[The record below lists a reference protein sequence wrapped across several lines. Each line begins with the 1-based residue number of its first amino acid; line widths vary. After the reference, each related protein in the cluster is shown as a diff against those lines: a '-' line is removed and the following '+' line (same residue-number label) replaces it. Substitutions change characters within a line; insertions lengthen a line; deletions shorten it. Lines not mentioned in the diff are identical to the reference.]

1 MKIQKNL
8 PPKKRYKPP
17 VDNPT
22 EQIYGALDIR
32 PFNIPPEKREPIKE
46 IECPVQM
53 IFEHVTQGNL
63 DDIPLMPS
71 KSNSYIPPPVDRSL
85 LLQNEESKTTCDM
98 PSEMVSC
105 TPNTGVPCSTK
116 KKTARTKTF
125 KRTARAESDEK
136 KNRMTGKKRDEKLAQ
151 KHGLEGILDKIKTS
165 PQMDE
170 VNDLLSGY
178 SDEAQKVAKD
188 IRRRS
193 KNKEAAKNCRKKK
206 QEKVEGLQLKLKLA
220 RKQLLELKQQRA
232 NTMREQK
239 LWEEKVAEEFQL
251 AGDKLW
257 CEPCMKIIHTKD
269 DLFACVLA
277 RHIKKGSIRA
287 IRY

>member
-17 VDNPT
+17 VENPA
-22 EQIYGALDIR
+22 EQTNRPLVIR
-32 PFNIPPEKREPIKE
+32 PFNIPPEKREPIKK
-46 IECPVQM
+46 IECPVEM
-53 IFEHVTQGNL
+53 IFERATQGNL

-71 KSNSYIPPPVDRSL
+71 KSNSYIPPLVDRSL
-85 LLQNEESKTTCDM
+85 LHNKESKTTCDM
-98 PSEMVSC
+98 PSEMVSS
-105 TPNTGVPCSTK
+105 TPNTGVPSSTK
-116 KKTARTKTF
+116 KKTARSKTF
-125 KRTARAESDEK
+125 KRTTRAESDEK
-136 KNRMTGKKRDEKLAQ
+136 KNKMTGKKRDEKLAQ
-151 KHGLEGILDKIKTS
+151 KHGLEGILDKIRTS

-277 RHIKKGSIRA
+277 NHIKKGSINLA